1 MKFYSLEEQKK
12 SVLGT
17 EIITFVKVQ
26 MLKVSNR
33 KVCVG
38 KREKFHVSN
47 KKGWQELR

>member
-1 MKFYSLEEQKK
+1 M
-12 SVLGT
+12 LGS

-38 KREKFHVSN
+38 KREKLHVS
-47 KKGWQELR
+47 KKKDWQELR